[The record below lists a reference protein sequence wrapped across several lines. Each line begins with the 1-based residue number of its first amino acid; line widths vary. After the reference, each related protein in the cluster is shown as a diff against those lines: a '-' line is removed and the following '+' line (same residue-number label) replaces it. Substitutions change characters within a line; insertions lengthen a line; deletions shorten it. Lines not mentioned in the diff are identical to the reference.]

1 MRGNELLDQME
12 LVDPAYVEKADA
24 SPEKKKRIRWG
35 AIAAILCLVL
45 GGLVLWSV
53 FLSGDII
60 YRDGT
65 VTVKEVTLS
74 DEKQQKH
81 MEWLNLTPADYF
93 SDPLIIATGKITN
106 LRDVEVTYTKDGEK
120 RTETMALFDFEV
132 TEYLLNSTETESKP
146 VLTVGCPHEA
156 NLVLLDVPVLENGKE
171 FLLFLRQPSYWKPD
185 AEDVMKRASFMDVHI
200 YGEYS
205 LTCEKVDGAYIVA
218 PNLRMHFAGVEKA
231 AVTEDM
237 RRAVAERG
245 AERAYVFAIK
255 AETAEKII
263 KEAAEAYSKG

>member
-93 SDPLIIATGKITN
+93 GEPIIIATGKITN

-132 TEYLLNSTETESKP
+132 TEYLLNSTEAESKP
-146 VLTVGCPHEA
+146 VLTVGYPFES
-156 NLVLLDVPVLENGKE
+156 NLQVLDVPVLENGKE
-171 FLLFLRQPSYWKPD
+171 FLLFLQRPD
-185 AEDVMKRASFMDVHI
+185 NIMNGREDPMKRASFMDVHVRGP
-200 YGEYS
+200 YQ
-205 LTCEKVDGAYIVA
+205 LMCEKVDGAYIIA
-218 PNLRMHFAGVEKA
+218 PNLRTHFAGVEKA
-231 AVTEDM
+231 AVTENM

-245 AERAYVFAIK
+245 AERAYVFAIEAK
-255 AETAEKII
+255 TAEKII
-263 KEAAEAYSKG
+263 KEAAEAYLQG